1 MKASSPQFAVFV
13 TLLGLLATL
22 LTGCGV
28 ATKNVALIQ
37 GNWSVSAT
45 STKSA
50 NTILIGGNL
59 TQSGSG
65 LSGTMYITGSDVTC
79 NFDPSKS
86 VRMTGTVNGSN
97 VALSSESIGGQV
109 ITVAASGS
117 VSALSGTYSIAGG
130 ACDGD
135 QGNVTANAVPSITG
149 TWNGTVQ
156 VSGAPVTMSVALT
169 QAAAASA
176 DGTFA
181 LTGTVTYTGS
191 VCSSS
196 ATITTPS
203 TIIGANVSL
212 TANVGD
218 GTFNYTGPLDSVTA
232 PANMVGTYSTS
243 DSCAGDPDQTV
254 TLTKQ

>member
-1 MKASSPQFAVFV
+1 MKVGNFPKFASLSLLAGVL
-13 TLLGLLATL
+13 TLGL
-22 LTGCGV
+22 GCGS
-28 ATKNVALIQ
+28 AIKNTTLTQ
-37 GNWSVSAT
+37 GNWSASAT

-59 TQSGSG
+59 TQSGSA

-79 NFDPSKS
+79 NFDPAKA
-86 VRMTGTVNGSN
+86 VKITGTVNGAN
-97 VALSSESIGGQV
+97 VALSSESVGGQV

-117 VSALSGTYSIAGG
+117 VSALNGTYSIQGG

-135 QGNVTANAVPSITG
+135 QGNVIANAVPSITG

-169 QAAAASA
+169 QAATASN

-181 LTGTVTYTGS
+181 LSGTVTYTGS
-191 VCSSS
+191 VCSS
-196 ATITTPS
+196 TTTLFAPS
-203 TIIGANVSL
+203 TITGGFVAVN
-212 TANVGD
+212 ANVGD
-218 GTFNYTGPLDSVTA
+218 GTFNYTGPLDSVIA
-232 PANMVGTYSTS
+232 PKNIVGTYSTS